1 LELLYFRFYTGGPSL
16 PSDEI
21 LSSHHVEGSPE
32 MAVINCYSLCKKDV
46 KCVGFNVRASSN
58 DENCQL
64 TNETESQN
72 ENGLEKGE
80 WKLFRDLEVVSV
92 KYKFPECKIL

>member
-1 LELLYFRFYTGGPSL
+1 MELLYFRFYTGGASL
-16 PSDEI
+16 PSDDI

-46 KCVGFNVRASSN
+46 KCVGFNVRASYN

-64 TNETESQN
+64 TNKTQSKN
-72 ENGLEKGE
+72 KNALEIGE
-80 WKLFRDLEVVSV
+80 WKLFLDVQAVSKV
-92 KYKFPECKIL
+92 RIS